1 MSKETKV
8 TFSAREDV
16 RRQESGTARRAFL
29 RGSGAAVLASATA
42 GVGYAAE
49 SGLLEPT
56 QKDATRNDAMN
67 SDEAAVAKLYAEY
80 AGRVSAQPWGVAE
93 LFAADGEVEI
103 NGVIHAGAKL
113 RALYSGIGSGREMQT
128 RVLQD
133 HRRKSV
139 EVAADGMSARG
150 RFSCM
155 MKTVRPLAGTGTIV
169 EMARL
174 QGQHAAEWM
183 EDGVHE
189 MEAVKVA
196 GVWKIRRLV
205 YRSGRRV

>member
-8 TFSAREDV
+8 TSSSREDV
-16 RRQESGTARRAFL
+16 RKQERGTAARRAFL

-49 SGLLEPT
+49 SGLLASAAGT
-56 QKDATRNDAMN
+56 DAMK
-67 SDEAAVAKLYAEY
+67 SDEAAVAKLYADY
-80 AGRVSAQPWGVAE
+80 AGRVSAQPWGVGE

-103 NGVIHAGAKL
+103 NGVRYAGAKL
-113 RALYSGIGSGREMQT
+113 RALYSGIGAGREIQT

-133 HRRKSV
+133 HRRKSI

-150 RFSCM
+150 RFACM
-155 MKTVRPLAGTGTIV
+155 MRTVRPLAGTGTIV

-174 QGQHAAEWM
+174 QGQHASEWM

-189 MEAVKVA
+189 LEAVKVA
-196 GVWKIRRLV
+196 GAWKIQRLV